1 MPTLF
6 KLGGSRYKRV
16 WRKKEKPPVNKLR
29 TKSVYLMD
37 TGFQVFI
44 WAGKAAPLQERTS
57 AFPFAQQYLKRWKRP
72 AVLPITRFNEGMED
86 SSFSQCFGPEKKPGL
101 IEMLFGCSPI

>member
-1 MPTLF
+1 MAAQL
-6 KLGGSRYKRV
+6 
-16 WRKKEKPPVNKLR
+16 
-29 TKSVYLMD
+29 
-37 TGFQVFI
+37 TGT
-44 WAGKAAPLQERTS
+44 AADKQQIRGY
-57 AFPFAQQYLKRWKRP
+57 AQQYLKRWKRP